1 VNNIMGIFLMIIF
14 FFVYIY
20 GAVKL
25 VIFAFSF
32 GELIGI
38 ISIPI
43 VLIIMVSIKILFE
56 KYFD

>member
-1 VNNIMGIFLMIIF
+1 MNNIMGIFLMIIF

>member
-1 VNNIMGIFLMIIF
+1 MGIFLMIIF